1 MTELHGCKELLSDCF
16 TGGLHFA
23 GDLRSRA
30 AAVDYL
36 RCLVVN
42 LDVWLEVEKNIRDY
56 LPSQNV
62 PDDQVQFEIET
73 ARRLLTPWLP

>member
-1 MTELHGCKELLSDCF
+1 MAELHGCKERLPDCF
-16 TGGLHFA
+16 TDGFHFA

-42 LDVWLEVEKNIRDY
+42 LDIWLEVEKNIRDY
-56 LPSQNV
+56 LRSQNV
-62 PDDQVQFEIET
+62 PYDKSHFEIET
-73 ARRLLTPWLP
+73 ARRLLTPLLP

>member
-1 MTELHGCKELLSDCF
+1 MTELHGCKERLPDCF
-16 TGGLHFA
+16 TDDFHFA
-23 GDLRSRA
+23 GGLRSRA

-56 LPSQNV
+56 LRSQNV